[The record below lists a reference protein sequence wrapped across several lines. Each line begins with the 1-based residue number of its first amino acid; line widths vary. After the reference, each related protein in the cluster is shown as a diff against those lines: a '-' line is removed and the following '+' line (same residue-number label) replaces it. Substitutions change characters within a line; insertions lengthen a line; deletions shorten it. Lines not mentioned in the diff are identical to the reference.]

1 MRSSQVVFGSL
12 ALVSLA
18 GCGGTVMDPAEVS
31 ATSTAALETIAVKA
45 TATVSTIEHPV
56 LPKICIPCV
65 EDRVRITV
73 PLASVP
79 SGTVVDTYFS
89 GLTFSVVNDVN
100 GQWIVNPSRHVYA
113 ETVLY
118 QPSGTAP
125 SIGLTVDPGPYNIGT
140 TGWQPFFNDD
150 DGDIMITFASPVS
163 TVSVNALTVYSGP
176 GAAGTALVGPDPLP
190 FLDAY
195 GTGGSL
201 LSEVVEAPTTS
212 AGAAVWTTISDAPSS
227 SIGTIIIGAGTRN
240 SNAVANVMFQDLTY
254 SN

>member
-1 MRSSQVVFGSL
+1 
-12 ALVSLA
+12 
-18 GCGGTVMDPAEVS
+18 MDPAEVS
-31 ATSTAALETIAVKA
+31 ASNTAALEATAVKA
-45 TATVSTIEHPV
+45 TTAPVSTVDHPII
-56 LPKICIPCV
+56 PKICIPCT
-65 EDRVRITV
+65 DLRVRITV
-73 PLASVP
+73 PLANVP
-79 SGTVVDTYFS
+79 SGAIVDTYFS

-100 GQWIVNPSRHVYA
+100 GHWVVNPSRHVYA

-125 SIGLTVDPGPYNIGT
+125 SVGLTVDPGPYNIGT

-163 TVSVNALTVYSGP
+163 SVSVNALTIYSGP
-176 GAAGTALVGPDPLP
+176 GGAGTALLGPDPLP

-195 GTGGSL
+195 GAGGSL
-201 LSEVVEAPTTS
+201 LNEVVEAPTS
-212 AGAAVWTTISDAPSS
+212 AGATAWTTISDAPSS

-240 SNAVANVMFQDLTY
+240 SNAVANVMFQDLVY